1 MTVSASIP
9 SNTEQAWPSRPYA
22 WYVVAVLMVAYAF
35 SIVDRTGLGLLV
47 QPIEADLHISDSQMG
62 LLQGLAFA
70 VFYSLFG
77 LPLGLLADRFNRRA
91 LISGGIVVWSLATMA
106 CGLSSGFA
114 GLFVARLGVGAGE
127 ATLNPAGTSM
137 IADYF
142 PPRERSKAYGVYAVG
157 TSIGSGMAFLLVAA
171 AIGWANHLR
180 IVLPHLFGALSAWK
194 IVFLL
199 LGAPGLVVGAIF
211 ALTIRE
217 PVRRELPAAT
227 PGGALAS
234 LGRQLSQA
242 KGVYFGVIAGT
253 VLNFTAIYALI
264 AWFPTYLIREHGMSA
279 VEIGR
284 LLGSFGV
291 PCGIVSCLGSGW
303 IAAWLDKRGRADAS
317 VLVALGG
324 VVVFT
329 LAGVAAALA
338 PTGLQAVILYCV
350 VSLATNCA
358 AVSALTALNRITPN
372 TLRGQVIAIF
382 SLSTGL
388 IAISVGPLSVGLL
401 SDHVFGAAHGVG
413 KALAV
418 VLATT
423 GVLGAAVFAWT
434 RTGYR
439 KRAELF
445 G

>member
-1 MTVSASIP
+1 MPPT
-9 SNTEQAWPSRPYA
+9 TESAWPSRPYA
-22 WYVVAVLMVAYAF
+22 WYVVVVLMLAYAF

-47 QPIEADLHISDSQMG
+47 QPIEADLHISDSMMG
-62 LLQGLAFA
+62 VLQGLAFA
-70 VFYSLFG
+70 VFYSLLG
-77 LPLGLLADRFNRRA
+77 LPLGLVADRFNRRA
-91 LISGGIVVWSLATMA
+91 VISAGIVVWSLATMA
-106 CGLSSGFA
+106 CGLSSGFS
-114 GLFVARLGVGAGE
+114 GLFLARLGVGAGE
-127 ATLNPAGTSM
+127 ATLNPAGAST

-142 PPRERSKAYGVYAVG
+142 PPRERSKAYGVYAIG
-157 TSIGSGMAFLLVAA
+157 TSIGSGMAFLLVAV

-180 IVLPHLFGALSAWK
+180 VAYPNMFGGLSAWK

-199 LGAPGLVVGAIF
+199 LGAPGLVVGAVF
-211 ALTIRE
+211 ALTVKE
-217 PVRRELPAAT
+217 PVRRELPAPT
-227 PGGALAS
+227 PGGALAP
-234 LGRQLSQA
+234 LWRQLSQA
-242 KGVYFGVIAGT
+242 KWVYFGIIAGT
-253 VLNFTAIYALI
+253 VLNFTAIYALL
-264 AWFPTYLIREHGMSA
+264 AWFPTYLIRVHGMTA

-291 PCGIVSCLGSGW
+291 PCGIASCLGSGW
-303 IAAWLDKRGRADAS
+303 TAAWLEKRGRADAA

-329 LAGVAAALA
+329 LGGLAAAFA
-338 PTGLQAVILYCV
+338 PTGLQAVICYCV
-350 VSLATNCA
+350 LSLATNCA

-388 IAISVGPLSVGLL
+388 IAVSVGPLSVGLL

-423 GVLGAAVFAWT
+423 GVLGFAVFALT
-434 RTGYR
+434 RPGYR
-439 KRAELF
+439 KRAELYS
-445 G
+445 

>member
-1 MTVSASIP
+1 M
-9 SNTEQAWPSRPYA
+9 TEQAWPSRPYA
-22 WYVVAVLMVAYAF
+22 WYVVVVLMVAYAF

-47 QPIEADLHISDSQMG
+47 QPIEADLHISDSLMG

-70 VFYSLFG
+70 VFYSLLG
-77 LPLGLLADRFNRRA
+77 LPLGLVADRFNRRS
-91 LISGGIVVWSLATMA
+91 LISGGIVVWSLATMV
-106 CGLSSGFA
+106 CGLSSGFS
-114 GLFVARLGVGAGE
+114 GLFLARLGVGAGE
-127 ATLNPAGTSM
+127 ATLSPAGASM

-157 TSIGSGMAFLLVAA
+157 TSIGAGMAFLLVAT

-180 IVLPHLFGALSAWK
+180 IAYPHPFGALSAWK

-199 LGAPGLVVGAIF
+199 LGAPGLLVGAIF
-211 ALTIRE
+211 ALTVKE
-217 PVRRELPAAT
+217 PVRKELSAETSDCPPA
-227 PGGALAS
+227 PLWRHLA
-234 LGRQLSQA
+234 QA
-242 KGVYFGVIAGT
+242 KWAYFGVIAGT
-253 VLNFTAIYALI
+253 VLNFTAIYALL
-264 AWFPTYLIREHGMSA
+264 AWFPTYLIRVHGMSA

-303 IAAWLDKRGRADAS
+303 IAAWLDRRGRADAA

-329 LAGVAAALA
+329 LSGIAAAFA
-338 PTGLQAVILYCV
+338 ATGLQAVLFYCV
-350 VSLATNCA
+350 LSLATNCA

-372 TLRGQVIAIF
+372 TLRGRVIAIF

-388 IAISVGPLSVGLL
+388 IAVSVGPLSVGLL

-423 GVLGAAVFAWT
+423 GVLAFVVFAVT
-434 RTGYR
+434 RPAYR
-439 KRAELF
+439 KLAELS

>member
-1 MTVSASIP
+1 V
-9 SNTEQAWPSRPYA
+9 TEQAWPSRPYA
-22 WYVVAVLMVAYAF
+22 WYVVVVLMVAYAF

-47 QPIEADLHISDSQMG
+47 QPIEADLHISDSLMG

-70 VFYSLFG
+70 AFYSLLG
-77 LPLGLLADRFNRRA
+77 LPLGLVADRFNRRA
-91 LISGGIVVWSLATMA
+91 LISGGIVVWSLATMV
-106 CGLSSGFA
+106 CGLSSGFS
-114 GLFVARLGVGAGE
+114 GLFLARLGVGAGE
-127 ATLNPAGTSM
+127 ATLSPAGASM

-157 TSIGSGMAFLLVAA
+157 TSIGAGMAFLLVAT

-180 IVLPHLFGALSAWK
+180 IAYPHPFGPLAAWK

-199 LGAPGLVVGAIF
+199 LGAPGLLVGAIF
-211 ALTIRE
+211 ALTVKE
-217 PVRRELPAAT
+217 PVRKELPAAT
-227 PGGALAS
+227 PDCPPAPLWRHLAQS
-234 LGRQLSQA
+234 
-242 KGVYFGVIAGT
+242 KWVYFGVIAGT
-253 VLNFTAIYALI
+253 VLNFTAIYALL
-264 AWFPTYLIREHGMSA
+264 AWFPTYLIRVHGMSA

-303 IAAWLDKRGRADAS
+303 IAAWLDKRGRADAA

-329 LAGVAAALA
+329 LGGIAAAFA
-338 PTGLQAVILYCV
+338 ATGLQAVIFYCV
-350 VSLATNCA
+350 LSLSTNCA

-388 IAISVGPLSVGLL
+388 IAVSVGPLSVGLL

-423 GVLGAAVFAWT
+423 GVLGFIVFALT
-434 RTGYR
+434 RSAYR
-439 KRAELF
+439 KLAELS

>member
-1 MTVSASIP
+1 VTVSASIP